1 MSTPKR
7 VAWKDIVAPPLNW
20 KAPKMSDQGS
30 ESSQDKQDKE
40 EQSADK

>member
-20 KAPKMSDQGS
+20 KAPKISDQES
-30 ESSQDKQDKE
+30 ESGENKQDKK
-40 EQSADK
+40 EQGSDK